1 MLMMIIWHC
10 QQSGCLCLWWWC
22 GDSSNADLFGLGVV
36 VVVVVVK
43 LPSEA
48 ETFLFRCCS
57 VVKRLRMCGGADCNE
72 QMSILGDEDAVS

>member
-1 MLMMIIWHC
+1 MVAC
-10 QQSGCLCLWWWC
+10 ACGGGGG
-22 GDSSNADLFGLGVV
+22 GDSSNADLFGLGV

-72 QMSILGDEDAVS
+72 QMSILGDEDAFS